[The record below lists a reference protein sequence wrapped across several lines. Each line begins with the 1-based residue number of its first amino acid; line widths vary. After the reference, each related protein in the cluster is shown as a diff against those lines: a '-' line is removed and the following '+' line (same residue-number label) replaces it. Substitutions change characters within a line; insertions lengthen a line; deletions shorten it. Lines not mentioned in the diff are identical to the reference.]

1 MALITDDATLDALGE
16 QGVKPEVVQEVEPKI
31 VPGTDTQD
39 LPDINFVDTAGTNPD
54 KDKDEPSKPRTIEDA
69 LSSAGFDPKEIE
81 DRVIKDGEI
90 TEDLI
95 AELKEK
101 LDPLLVDS
109 HVRAI
114 RAEMALA
121 KTPALEEQNKATE
134 EMNNFIYDSVGG
146 QDKFKMMS
154 EVLKGKLSQDELDVL
169 NAQLASKNK
178 ALVTKGVQDAVKA
191 YKQATGRVGEGLMQ
205 GDPNGAVDTGFIF
218 LDKKEYQSI
227 VRTDKYKTDRVYKQK
242 VDADRLKSL
251 EMDRATTLPG
261 QYYNVREGRMY
272 AI

>member
-1 MALITDDATLDALGE
+1 MPLITDDATLDALGA
-16 QGVKPEVVQEVEPKI
+16 QGIKPEVKPEIEPEI
-31 VPGTDTQD
+31 EPETGTQD
-39 LPDINFVDTAGTNPD
+39 LPDIDFVDTTGTNPD
-54 KDKDEPSKPRTIEDA
+54 KDKDEPSKPQTIEDA
-69 LSSAGFDPKEIE
+69 LSSVGFDPKGIE
-81 DRVIKDGEI
+81 DRVIKDGGI

-146 QDKFKMMS
+146 KDKFKMMS

-169 NAQLASKNK
+169 NAQLLSKNK
-178 ALVTKGVQDAVKA
+178 ALVTRGVQDAVKA

-205 GDPNGAVDTGFIF
+205 GDPNGAVDTGFVF

-227 VRTDKYKTDRVYKQK
+227 VRTEKYKTDRVYKQK